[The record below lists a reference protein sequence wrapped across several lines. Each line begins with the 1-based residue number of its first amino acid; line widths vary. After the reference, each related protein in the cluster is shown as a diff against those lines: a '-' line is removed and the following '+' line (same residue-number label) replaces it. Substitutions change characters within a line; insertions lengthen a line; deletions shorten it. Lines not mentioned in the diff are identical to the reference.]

1 MGAEQTVNSLNLF
14 RSRLF
19 PVTARN
25 ILEFAAEEV
34 RLPKGPRRGLLYDPD
49 YAPFNKFIFDAIM
62 DDRWR
67 KVSVVGPT
75 QNGKTL
81 IATNIPLLYF
91 LFETQE
97 DVIFGLPSMD
107 LASGMWIEKLRPV
120 IEDAQYKTLLP
131 TKGAGSRGGNFNA
144 VRFKNGI
151 NLRFMGAGG
160 GAEQMS
166 SHTAKYVILTEVDKM
181 DQSRGDGSEA
191 DPVSLIQN
199 RCDAFEDSKIIMECT
214 VTNEQGRIWQ
224 EAMVQGSGGEIY
236 VKCPMCG
243 YWQMLGRSG
252 LHFDDS
258 SQLAAE
264 ESAYYQCEKC
274 EAHWNNNDRLE
285 ALDEPLL
292 VHRGQHVDQ
301 ENGTV
306 VGDLPPTRNFGIH
319 YNVLHSPMQSLA
331 KTAGQQWEADR
342 SDLKEIKKAM
352 IQSKW
357 AVPYRDEDIDRD
369 QLTQQT
375 LRKLADRSDYVLR
388 EVPDWVD
395 GIIFTTDIQ
404 KGYAYWQAE
413 GYSWHTMRSVVID
426 YGTVDQRQDSDVG
439 FYNMLQD
446 LNEIATEGWDGMD
459 VCLKLM
465 DTGYEYKTIA
475 PWLARNPGWH
485 GVKGIGQGQRSRLT
499 GKKEIYGI
507 KGVFSIRP
515 QDDGN
520 KIWFI
525 EVDNTKAMV
534 HDRYLIPS
542 PDIDCFRHVP
552 NDVDISWIKSMTA
565 ETREW
570 DELGEEFKWK
580 KVRRRND
587 YLDCASYATAGA
599 YFMKAKNERDVA
611 KRKAAE
617 ARAGETR
624 KRPPRKQL
632 NHGNYFSDSGSR
644 INNG

>member
-1 MGAEQTVNSLNLF
+1 MQTSLDLF

-19 PVTARN
+19 PVTARS
-25 ILEFAAEEV
+25 ITKFASEEV
-34 RLPKGPRRGLLYDPD
+34 RLPKGPRRGLLYDPE

-62 DDRWR
+62 DERWR

-91 LFETQE
+91 LFETNE

-107 LASGMWIEKLRPV
+107 LASGMWAEKLNPV
-120 IEDAQYKTLLP
+120 IEDSDYKHLLP
-131 TKGAGSRGGNFNA
+131 TKGAGSRGGSFNA

-224 EAMVQGSGGEIY
+224 ESMVNGSGGEIY
-236 VKCPMCG
+236 VPCPKCN
-243 YWQMLGRSG
+243 YIQEIGRSG
-252 LHFDDS
+252 LHFDTS
-258 SQLAAE
+258 SSLAAE

-274 EAHWNNNDRLE
+274 EAKWTNNDRLE
-285 ALDEPLL
+285 ALDNPFL
-292 VHRGQHVDQ
+292 VHRGQSIDQ
-301 ENGTV
+301 KKGIV
-306 VGDLPPTRNFGIH
+306 VGELPPTRNFGIH

-342 SDLKEIKKAM
+342 SDLKEVKKAM

-369 QLTQQT
+369 QITQQT
-375 LRKLADRSDYVLR
+375 LRKLADKSDYSLGDI
-388 EVPDWVD
+388 PDWADNLIFEVD
-395 GIIFTTDIQ
+395 VQ
-404 KGYAYWQAE
+404 KGYCYWQIEA
-413 GYSWHTMRSVVID
+413 YSIQTMRSIVIE
-426 YGTVDQRQDSDVG
+426 YGTVDQREDSDSG
-439 FYNMLQD
+439 FINMLND
-446 LNEIATEGWDGMD
+446 LNEIAIEGWSGMGAS
-459 VCLKLM
+459 LKMM
-465 DTGYEYKTIA
+465 DTGYKYDLIS
-475 PWLARNPGWH
+475 PWLKRNPSWY
-485 GVKGIGQGQRSRLT
+485 GVKGIGKGQRAKLS
-499 GKKEIYGI
+499 GAKEIYKIPGI
-507 KGVFSIRP
+507 LSIRP
-515 QDDGN
+515 QDNGD

-525 EVDNTKAMV
+525 EVDNTKALV
-534 HDRYLIPS
+534 HDRYLIES
-542 PDIDCFRHVP
+542 DNIDCFRYVP
-552 NDVDISWIKSMTA
+552 NDVDISWIKSITA
-565 ETREW
+565 EVREW
-570 DELGEEFKWK
+570 DELGEDFVWK

-587 YLDCASYATAGA
+587 YLDCASYGVAGA
-599 YFMKAKNERDVA
+599 YFLKAKTERDTA
-611 KRKAAE
+611 RKKKREAA
-617 ARAGETR
+617 AGDAI
-624 KRPPRKQL
+624 KNPLKKQL
-632 NHGNYFSDSGSR
+632 NHGNWFSDSNSR